1 MSLNPRYLLNFRD
14 TKHSLDGEAGVLDF
28 VLSRLPDAN
37 RWVVEFGACDGLA
50 FSNSAHLIID
60 LGYSAVLIEP
70 DQAQFDMLKKNMQPY
85 SQVMCIKSFIGIE
98 GDLRLDTVLANTPCH
113 LNPDLMIIDVDNN
126 DYHIFKAI
134 NTYKPKVLMIEIN
147 STLLPG
153 QEKVAEYDA
162 PFVFGKHGSS
172 ILSMTRLAE
181 SKGYR
186 LISNISCN
194 AIYIQENYYKLF
206 FELIYSP
213 GDFYT
218 YEGIYGKRF
227 WQELSMRQKLRKLI
241 EALRREWVVNGKSK
255 NIGKIFCHFSRYFT
269 RTATRFFSLK
279 D

>member
-1 MSLNPRYLLNFRD
+1 MRHYPKVTCLKTFVG
-14 TKHSLDGEAGVLDF
+14 TKGPLSLDVI
-28 VLSRLPDAN
+28 LS
-37 RWVVEFGACDGLA
+37 
-50 FSNSAHLIID
+50 
-60 LGYSAVLIEP
+60 
-70 DQAQFDMLKKNMQPY
+70 Q
-85 SQVMCIKSFIGIE
+85 
-98 GDLRLDTVLANTPCH
+98 TPSH
-113 LNPDLMIIDVDNN
+113 KNPDLMIIDVDNN

-134 NTYKPKVLMIEIN
+134 ETYKPKVLMIEIN
-147 STLLPG
+147 STLLPD
-153 QEKVAEYDA
+153 QDKIAEYDA
-162 PFVFGKHGSS
+162 PFIFGKHGSS

-213 GDFYT
+213 SDFYT